1 MHDYV
6 TWIYITIDLND
17 CRVVVVVVVVTALWK
32 IVA

>member
-1 MHDYV
+1 MQDYV

-17 CRVVVVVVVVTALWK
+17 CCMVVVVVVVTALWK